1 MDHKSSAQGEIP
13 MRLEKIS
20 VPAFTHDVGGEH
32 TLPDYMPP
40 IRRMVALRASVLPEG
55 TFLSPNASG
64 TSLEAAGTVAYSLIY
79 TDDEGKLTGV
89 SLTSDYSANTAL
101 PSDVSEISVHT
112 AAENSTCRVLA
123 PRKVSLRSRLV
134 SEVSAFRSV
143 SLGETVQGKLTAAD
157 EMCMERLPL
166 EYRSAKRLQGVC
178 KGLRTEGV
186 LATVHDPIRPVYC
199 DGHVTVKS
207 ARAVGDGVILKGT
220 VAVSCLASHEGVS
233 AEKPVRFE
241 REEEFEER
249 LEIPGCGEGDLSVG
263 YGRSV
268 SLVLNTDEGADGS
281 REISY
286 EMVFDL
292 EATAIRNQVMVAT
305 TDLYS
310 TARRMDCAYSTGES
324 LYGERSVMAS
334 VTVSEALPYK
344 GSSGAA
350 CIDVS
355 TRAEIGRKEWKS
367 GKLHL
372 DGVAVFNAVFA
383 GEGGEF
389 FGEEYCV
396 PFRYSCDG
404 VSGDG
409 YAEVRCS
416 CGSQNARVD
425 GDKILLGAEVFF
437 AITVFGRETVS
448 VVSAVTP
455 GDALGREDRA
465 TIRVYYP
472 VSGETLWQIGKRYH
486 KSCRDLAEENGIALE
501 ASVPLTG
508 VKKLIV

>member
-20 VPAFTHDVGGEH
+20 VPTFTHEAGGEH

-55 TFLSPNASG
+55 TFLSPGASG
-64 TSLEAAGTVAYSLIY
+64 TSLEVAGTVAYSLIY
-79 TDDEGKLTGV
+79 TDDEGKLAGV
-89 SLTSDYSANTAL
+89 SLTSDYSASTAL
-101 PSDVSEISVHT
+101 PSDVSEISVLT

-157 EMCMERLPL
+157 EMCVERLPL

-220 VAVSCLASHEGVS
+220 VAVSCLASHEGV
-233 AEKPVRFE
+233 AEKPVQFE

-249 LEIPGCGEGDLSVG
+249 LEVPGCGEGDLSVG

-292 EATAIRNQVMVAT
+292 EAAAIRNQTMVAT

-310 TARRMDCAYSTGES
+310 TARRMDCTYSTGES
-324 LYGERSVMAS
+324 LYGERSIMAS
-334 VTVSEALPYK
+334 VTVSETLPYK
-344 GSSGAA
+344 GSAGAA
-350 CIDVS
+350 CIDVWA
-355 TRAEIGRKEWKS
+355 RAEVGRKEWKE

-389 FGEEYCV
+389 FGEEYRV

-409 YAEVRCS
+409 CAEVRCS

-437 AITVFGRETVS
+437 AITVFGRGS
-448 VVSAVTP
+448 VSAVSTVAP
-455 GDALGREDRA
+455 GDALEREDRA

-501 ASVPLTG
+501 VNAPLAG

>member
-1 MDHKSSAQGEIP
+1 
-13 MRLEKIS
+13 
-20 VPAFTHDVGGEH
+20 
-32 TLPDYMPP
+32 
-40 IRRMVALRASVLPEG
+40 
-55 TFLSPNASG
+55 
-64 TSLEAAGTVAYSLIY
+64 LIY
-79 TDDEGKLTGV
+79 TDDEGKLAGV
-89 SLTSDYSANTAL
+89 SLSSDYSASTAL
-101 PSDVSEISVHT
+101 PSDVSEVSVLT

-134 SEVSAFRSV
+134 SEVLAFRSV
-143 SLGETVQGKLTAAD
+143 FLAETVQGKLTAAD

-166 EYRSAKRLQGVC
+166 EYRSAKRMQGIC

-186 LATVHDPIRPVYC
+186 LATAHDPIRPVYC

-207 ARAVGDGVILKGT
+207 ARAVADGVILKGT
-220 VAVSCLASHEGVS
+220 VAVSCLASHEGAS

-249 LEIPGCGEGDLSVG
+249 LEIPGCGEGDLSVS

-292 EATAIRNQVMVAT
+292 EATAIRNQAMVAT
-305 TDLYS
+305 ADLYS
-310 TARRMDCAYSTGES
+310 TARRMDCTCSTGES
-324 LYGERSVMAS
+324 LYGERGIMAS

-344 GSSGAA
+344 GPAGAE
-350 CIDVS
+350 CIDVWVR
-355 TRAEIGRKEWKS
+355 TEAGRKEWRD
-367 GKLHL
+367 GKMHL

-389 FGEEYCV
+389 FGEEYRV

-404 VSGDG
+404 VSEDG
-409 YAEVRCS
+409 CAEVRCS

-437 AITVFGRETVS
+437 AISAFGRDS
-448 VVSAVTP
+448 VSAVSTVIP
-455 GDALGREDRA
+455 GEALEREDRA

-501 ASVPLTG
+501 VSAPLSG